1 MHKLGRLLAVC
12 PSILG
17 ALLIGNALSTGSA
30 SAANCGLKPCST
42 VPQGSCQPSSS
53 LTVLVKGT
61 NVIAYVPKS
70 SWSENTTTGI
80 GVVNVEGSS
89 IVPTLVPTPKP
100 VNSCASN
107 AITGKTVCSA
117 NNTDIYL
124 LTGTAIGLPLTSGA
138 TGTISFSGGSC
149 TNCGVAMD
157 AVHNKALISVSVG
170 GVGGFQF
177 LNLATSVFEPA
188 SKSLAPGGGEANIS
202 EDPLIDPSRNLL
214 LSASEG
220 AITRSSTSQ
229 LPRLP
234 SSLKTQQNWEP
245 PTPPARIVPPG
256 SRWPPANF
264 PVRPKYFSPI

>member
-1 MHKLGRLLAVC
+1 VRISGRPIAASALCMAALLA
-12 PSILG
+12 SS
-17 ALLIGNALSTGSA
+17 ALSTGSA
-30 SAANCGLKPCST
+30 FAAGPNCGLKPCNNP

-89 IVPTLVPTPKP
+89 IANTVVPTPNP

-107 AITGKTVCSA
+107 AITGKTVCTA
-117 NNTDIYL
+117 NNTDVYL
-124 LTGTAIGLPLTSGA
+124 LTGTTMGLPLTSGA
-138 TGTISFSGGSC
+138 TGTIGFSGGSC

-157 AVHNKALISVSVG
+157 AVHNKAVISVSVG

-188 SKSLAPGGGEANIS
+188 FKSLAPGGGEEANIS

-220 AITRSSTSQ
+220 RQLRDRQHRNFRRSHF
-229 LPRLP
+229 L
-234 SSLKTQQNWEP
+234 
-245 PTPPARIVPPG
+245 
-256 SRWPPANF
+256 
-264 PVRPKYFSPI
+264 